1 MHEDMQYVLWLNFN
15 TCSAINAS
23 AILQDCLKR
32 SKKRKKECW
41 LILANLVSDISCF
54 VELPWCMELPT
65 KGKDLGLYEAASVQ
79 LSSDTLNVV
88 NQQQHTFKPAGKGI
102 RRALLLH
109 CKDAEQGDSLEGQ
122 RRERDLGKCQKWDTY
137 TDTSHWIWA
146 INR

>member
-15 TCSAINAS
+15 TSSTINAS

-54 VELPWCMELPT
+54 VELPWCMEQPT

-79 LSSDTLNVV
+79 LSSDILNVV
-88 NQQQHTFKPAGKGI
+88 NQQQHTFKSVEKGELCYYI
-102 RRALLLH
+102 VRMQSKVILWKAR
-109 CKDAEQGDSLEGQ
+109 GG
-122 RRERDLGKCQKWDTY
+122 RE
-137 TDTSHWIWA
+137 I
-146 INR
+146 